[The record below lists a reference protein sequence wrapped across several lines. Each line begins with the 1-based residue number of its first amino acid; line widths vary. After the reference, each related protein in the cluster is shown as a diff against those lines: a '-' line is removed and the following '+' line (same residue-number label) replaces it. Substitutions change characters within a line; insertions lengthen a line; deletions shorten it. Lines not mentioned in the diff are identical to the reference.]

1 MKLATMT
8 ATDCAAS
15 SSIPSSIPLSISL
28 SSFRKDAAALLKRER
43 VRKVLFV
50 LLAAALVYAAY
61 ALIADPDP
69 AFAAASPT
77 GTTDFDALYNRLLG
91 WVGGSLGK
99 SVALAFLVVGLCVG
113 IIRGNL
119 TAAIVTLG
127 AGIALAM
134 FPAIIENL
142 FTLGS

>member
-15 SSIPSSIPLSISL
+15 SSIPSSIPLSSPL

-61 ALIADPDP
+61 ALIADP

>member
-1 MKLATMT
+1 MT
-8 ATDCAAS
+8 AAS
-15 SSIPSSIPLSISL
+15 SAASAATSIPLSTSL
-28 SSFRKDAAALLKRER
+28 TAFCKEAREFLARER
-43 VRKVLFV
+43 VRKVLFFI
-50 LLAAALVYAAY
+50 LAAALLYVAY
-61 ALIADPDP
+61 ALIADP
-69 AFAAASPT
+69 AFAASSPT

-99 SVALAFLVVGLCVG
+99 SLALAFLVVGLAVG

>member
-15 SSIPSSIPLSISL
+15 SSIPSSIPLSTSP

-61 ALIADPDP
+61 ALIADP

>member
-1 MKLATMT
+1 MT

-15 SSIPSSIPLSISL
+15 SSIPSSIPLSTSL
-28 SSFRKDAAALLKRER
+28 SSFRKEAAALLKRER

-50 LLAAALVYAAY
+50 LLAAALVYAVY
-61 ALIADPDP
+61 ALIADP

>member
-8 ATDCAAS
+8 ATACAAS
-15 SSIPSSIPLSISL
+15 SSIPSSIPLSTSL
-28 SSFRKDAAALLKRER
+28 SSFRKEAAALLKRER
-43 VRKVLFV
+43 FRKVLFV

-61 ALIADPDP
+61 ALIADP

>member
-1 MKLATMT
+1 MTTISMT
-8 ATDCAAS
+8 AAAS
-15 SSIPSSIPLSISL
+15 AASSIPLSTSL
-28 SSFRKDAAALLKRER
+28 SSFCKEASAFLARER
-43 VRKVLFV
+43 VRKVLFA
-50 LLAAALVYAAY
+50 LLAAALLYVAY
-61 ALIADPDP
+61 ALIADP

-99 SVALAFLVVGLCVG
+99 SLALAFLVVGLAVG

>member
-1 MKLATMT
+1 MT

-15 SSIPSSIPLSISL
+15 SSIPSSIPLSTSL
-28 SSFRKDAAALLKRER
+28 SSFLCKDAAAFLKRER

-61 ALIADPDP
+61 ALIADP

-113 IIRGNL
+113 ILRGNL

>member
-1 MKLATMT
+1 MT

-15 SSIPSSIPLSISL
+15 SSIPSSIPLSASL
-28 SSFRKDAAALLKRER
+28 SSFRKEAAALLKRER

-61 ALIADPDP
+61 ALIADP

>member
-1 MKLATMT
+1 MT

-15 SSIPSSIPLSISL
+15 SSIPSSIPLSTSL
-28 SSFRKDAAALLKRER
+28 SSFRKKAASLLKRER

-61 ALIADPDP
+61 ALIADP

>member
-1 MKLATMT
+1 MT
-8 ATDCAAS
+8 AAAS
-15 SSIPSSIPLSISL
+15 AASSIPLSTSL
-28 SSFRKDAAALLKRER
+28 TSFCKEAREFLARER
-43 VRKVLFV
+43 VRKVLFFI
-50 LLAAALVYAAY
+50 LAAALLYVAY
-61 ALIADPDP
+61 ALIADP
-69 AFAAASPT
+69 AFAASSPT

-99 SVALAFLVVGLCVG
+99 SLALAFLVVGLAVG

>member
-1 MKLATMT
+1 MTTISMT
-8 ATDCAAS
+8 AAAS
-15 SSIPSSIPLSISL
+15 AASAASSIPLSTSL
-28 SSFRKDAAALLKRER
+28 SSFRKEAAAFLARER

-50 LLAAALVYAAY
+50 LLAAALLYVAY
-61 ALIADPDP
+61 ALIADP

-99 SVALAFLVVGLCVG
+99 SLALAFLVVGLAVG

>member
-8 ATDCAAS
+8 ATACAAS
-15 SSIPSSIPLSISL
+15 SSIPSSIPLSTSL
-28 SSFRKDAAALLKRER
+28 SSFRKEAAALLKRER

-61 ALIADPDP
+61 ALIADP

>member
-1 MKLATMT
+1 MRRLFF
-8 ATDCAAS
+8 DS
-15 SSIPSSIPLSISL
+15 FFD
-28 SSFRKDAAALLKRER
+28 SSFDLAFFFPQGSRRIPQAGTRSQGALRAACGRARL
-43 VRKVLFV
+43 
-50 LLAAALVYAAY
+50 Y
-61 ALIADPDP
+61 ALIADP

>member
-1 MKLATMT
+1 MT
-8 ATDCAAS
+8 AAACAAT
-15 SSIPSSIPLSISL
+15 SIPLSTSL
-28 SSFRKDAAALLKRER
+28 TSFCKEAREFLARER

-50 LLAAALVYAAY
+50 LLAAALLYVAY
-61 ALIADPDP
+61 ALIADP
-69 AFAAASPT
+69 AFAASSPT

-99 SVALAFLVVGLCVG
+99 SLALAFLVVGLAVG

>member
-15 SSIPSSIPLSISL
+15 SSIPSSIPLSSPL

-43 VRKVLFV
+43 IRKVLFV

-61 ALIADPDP
+61 ALIADP

>member
-15 SSIPSSIPLSISL
+15 SSIPSSIPLSTSL
-28 SSFRKDAAALLKRER
+28 SSFRKEAAALLKRER

-61 ALIADPDP
+61 ALIADP

-99 SVALAFLVVGLCVG
+99 SVALSFLVVGLCVG

>member
-8 ATDCAAS
+8 ATACAAS
-15 SSIPSSIPLSISL
+15 SSIPSSIPLSTSL
-28 SSFRKDAAALLKRER
+28 SSFRMDAAALLKRER

-61 ALIADPDP
+61 ALIADP

>member
-15 SSIPSSIPLSISL
+15 SSIPSSIPLSTSL
-28 SSFRKDAAALLKRER
+28 SSFRKEAAAFLKRQR

-61 ALIADPDP
+61 ALIADP

>member
-8 ATDCAAS
+8 ATACAAS
-15 SSIPSSIPLSISL
+15 SSIPSSIPLSTSL
-28 SSFRKDAAALLKRER
+28 SSFRMDAAALLKRER

-50 LLAAALVYAAY
+50 LLAAALVYTAY
-61 ALIADPDP
+61 ALIADP

-127 AGIALAM
+127 ARIALAM

>member
-1 MKLATMT
+1 MT

-15 SSIPSSIPLSISL
+15 SSIPSLIPLSTSP
-28 SSFRKDAAALLKRER
+28 SSFRKDAAVLLKRER

-61 ALIADPDP
+61 ALIADP

>member
-1 MKLATMT
+1 MTTISMT
-8 ATDCAAS
+8 AAASAASAAS
-15 SSIPSSIPLSISL
+15 SIPRSTSL
-28 SSFRKDAAALLKRER
+28 SSFRKEAAEFLARER

-50 LLAAALVYAAY
+50 LLAAALLYVAY
-61 ALIADPDP
+61 ALIADP

-99 SVALAFLVVGLCVG
+99 SLALAFLVVGLAVG

>member
-1 MKLATMT
+1 MT

-15 SSIPSSIPLSISL
+15 SSIPPSIPSSIPLSTSL
-28 SSFRKDAAALLKRER
+28 SSFRKEAAALLKRER

-61 ALIADPDP
+61 ALIADP